1 MKETPIRE
9 GLTFTLR
16 ADFLNATNTP
26 QWYNGPVTDST
37 SSNFGRIAGVSD
49 QFNLRVSSRSRAS
62 SSSNNKWPTQLPG
75 WRAISIRGYFFASGV
90 E

>member
-1 MKETPIRE
+1 M
-9 GLTFTLR
+9 R

-49 QFNLRVSSRSRAS
+49 QFNLPRVIQIAG
-62 SSSNNKWPTQLPG
+62 KFL
-75 WRAISIRGYFFASGV
+75 F
-90 E
+90 